1 MSAIDLGRFRL
12 HLVSDGKFK
21 LDGGAMFGVIPRK
34 MWQREKPA
42 DADNRIDMGTNC
54 LLIEASGDL
63 VLVDTGLGDKQD
75 EKFCSTFAY
84 EPGAVRLPASIRAA
98 GFALEAVTHVVL
110 THLHFDHC
118 GWNTRLDALGNPVA
132 TFPNARYFMNRGE
145 VEHARRPNERDGASY
160 FPWNWEPLIAAGKV
174 ELFDDSCEV
183 VPGIRAEKAPG
194 HNADMCVVT
203 MDGGGGGDGDGYA
216 RAIFLADLVPTSAHV
231 PIPWIMSYDLYPLQT
246 LETKK
251 LWLPRLAA
259 EKWLCIFEHDADR
272 PAGRIFSEKPGRFAA
287 APL

>member
-1 MSAIDLGRFRL
+1 MAAIDLGRFRL
-12 HLVSDGKFK
+12 HVVSDGRFK
-21 LDGGAMFGVIPRK
+21 LDGGAMFGVIPKK
-34 MWQREKPA
+34 MWQKAKAA
-42 DADNRIDMGTNC
+42 DAENRIDMGTNC
-54 LLIEASGDL
+54 LLIEAGSDL

-75 EKFCSTFAY
+75 EKYQGIFAY
-84 EPGAVRLPASIRAA
+84 EEGAQRLPEAIRAA
-98 GFALEAVTHVVL
+98 GFALEQVTHVVL

-118 GWNTRLDALGNPVA
+118 GWNTRLDAAGSPVA

-145 VEHARRPNERDGASY
+145 VDHARRPNERDGASY

-183 VPGIRAEKAPG
+183 LPGIRAEKAPG

-203 MDGGGGGDGDGYA
+203 VVDGDA

-231 PIPWIMSYDLYPLQT
+231 PIPWTMSYDLYPLQT
-246 LETKK
+246 LESKR

-259 EKWLCIFEHDADR
+259 ENWLCVFEHDADR
-272 PAGRIFSEKPGRFAA
+272 PLGRIVEERPGRFAVV
-287 APL
+287 PH